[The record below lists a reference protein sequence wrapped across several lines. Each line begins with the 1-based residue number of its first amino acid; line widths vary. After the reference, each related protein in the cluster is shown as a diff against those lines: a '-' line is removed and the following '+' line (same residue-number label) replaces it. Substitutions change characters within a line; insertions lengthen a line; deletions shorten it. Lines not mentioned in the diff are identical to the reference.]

1 MDLFKPILSEFTDRL
16 KKIDQETAMNNN
28 SVANKSIDSN
38 DELFKLASDSFLK
51 LNQAYDLKV

>member
-16 KKIDQETAMNNN
+16 KKIDEDTAMNNG
-28 SVANKSIDSN
+28 VANKSIDSN
-38 DELFKLASDSFLK
+38 DELFKLASDSFVK